1 MADMLAGRVA
11 VVTGA
16 GRGIGRGVAL
26 GLAAE
31 GAKVV
36 VNDYGVLLDGSAPSS
51 GPAFDVA
58 QEIRRA
64 GGEAV
69 PSTDSVAA
77 WDGAARLVGTA
88 LQTRGH
94 INALF
99 TCAGILR
106 DRMIFNMSEAEW
118 DAVIAVH
125 LKGTFNC
132 VRHAC
137 AHMRERRYGRIVTF
151 SSGAGLFGN
160 PGQANYGAA
169 KSAIGG
175 LTKVAARDLGKY
187 GITVNAICPVAGTR
201 MTVNEEV
208 RRAREL
214 RKQQGIQR
222 DGRGAARRVAD
233 EVVDAIRARGGRAV
247 ANADSV
253 ADFPAAERIVET
265 AVKEFGAIDIL
276 VNNAG
281 ILRDRMIFNMSE
293 EEWDA
298 VIAVH
303 LKGTFSCTRHATRR
317 MREQRR
323 GRIISI
329 SSTSGVYGNSGQA
342 NYGAAKDGIAGLT
355 RVVARDVGR
364 YGITA
369 NAVCPGARTR
379 MTATVPRTARAERT

>member
-1 MADMLAGRVA
+1 MGDMLAGRVA

-31 GAKVV
+31 GARVV
-36 VNDYGVLLDGSAPSS
+36 VNDFGVNVDGSAPST
-51 GPAFDVA
+51 GPAFDVVA
-58 QEIRRA
+58 EIRRA

-69 PSTDSVAA
+69 ANTDSVAS
-77 WDGAARLVGTA
+77 WDGAARIVGAALEQFGQLDALV
-88 LQTRGH
+88 
-94 INALF
+94 

-106 DRMIFNMSEAEW
+106 DRMVFNMGEEEW

-137 AHMRERRYGRIVTF
+137 THMRERRYGRIVTF
-151 SSGAGLFGN
+151 SSGSGLFGN

-208 RRAREL
+208 RRAREI

-222 DGRGAARRVAD
+222 EDRGVAQIEELDPDDIAPMVVYLASEYAGGINGQFFLCFGNQVSLVSQPRPVKTLYKPEGNWTLD
-233 EVVDAIRARGGRAV
+233 EL
-247 ANADSV
+247 
-253 ADFPAAERIVET
+253 ERLAPTTVLE
-265 AVKEFGAIDIL
+265 GL
-276 VNNAG
+276 VNPAPPK
-281 ILRDRMIFNMSE
+281 E
-293 EEWDA
+293 A
-298 VIAVH
+298 
-303 LKGTFSCTRHATRR
+303 
-317 MREQRR
+317 
-323 GRIISI
+323 
-329 SSTSGVYGNSGQA
+329 
-342 NYGAAKDGIAGLT
+342 
-355 RVVARDVGR
+355 
-364 YGITA
+364 
-369 NAVCPGARTR
+369 
-379 MTATVPRTARAERT
+379 